1 VGARVDRD
9 QVIARDYGL
18 SVPPWARGWT
28 VEIVDQIQ
36 KYLKHE
42 QLDRAF
48 VLFWTLGLEADEAK
62 EAVRDLLE
70 ERI

>member
-1 VGARVDRD
+1 MGARVDRD